1 LNIRFKKYRHK
12 GTEYYDDGLTLFSR
26 FHPDGSGE
34 LFYPNGVLAIRVYR
48 PENRKC
54 NWVIYI
60 IWFIQTIPLL
70 SDIFTIFT
78 DYSTGQSIAFFF
90 LNGINCSSWFNL
102 RIMWQ
107 FKLHQLLNKNS
118 DSIRNRILVFNV
130 MSSFQAFE
138 FQYWNTTILFS
149 FVLLQYLTIIW

>member
-1 LNIRFKKYRHK
+1 MSKQLDRWTKLIGRHYKQACILICHNESHVILCNRSLNDAVICLNIRFKKYRHR

-60 IWFIQTIPLL
+60 MRFIQCRYSITTGVPVFTTID
-70 SDIFTIFT
+70 S
-78 DYSTGQSIAFFF
+78 STGLSIVY
-90 LNGINCSSWFNL
+90 
-102 RIMWQ
+102 
-107 FKLHQLLNKNS
+107 
-118 DSIRNRILVFNV
+118 LVRRMEWV
-130 MSSFQAFE
+130 
-138 FQYWNTTILFS
+138 YYPVYYLDLIC
-149 FVLLQYLTIIW
+149 VLITY